1 MDALAAA
8 RLGDEVAHGFGLMAM
23 VGGAVLGA
31 VVGAVV
37 VAATV
42 ATGGAALAI
51 VAGSVAAG
59 GLGLGQLV
67 KGICTAASL
76 PEPTTGKLVM
86 GSSNIR
92 INSRAA
98 MRASVDMA
106 GVCSGIPLN
115 HYPWPA
121 PLIAEGS
128 ATVRFNG
135 KPAARLSSKMVCG
148 AHIKSG
154 SGNVRIGGPTVRT
167 NFVWDVEQWTEWAL
181 IGLGLGALGVAG
193 RAAWVA
199 GKWLGV
205 GKFGAMLGLGFGGF
219 ELLGQIGD
227 RLGPGYRDI
236 LQGAAGVVLLGLT
249 PKLVK
254 GHKPAAEGAAAKAQL
269 TSSTN
274 QAGTQS
280 GRKFLDSSTSTGA
293 PVHHGKHSTA
303 IGADDATM
311 INFRQATD
319 TGRGHNVIVHG
330 SRPDYDLQGGVFVV
344 EGNPTHSQ
352 QIAEALLSN
361 PNYQRGSPVCL
372 GSCWSGSNGTAQE
385 VANAIGAPVTA
396 PTRPVRFDQIS
407 GQWEQM
413 SDLMMMRRHPDM
425 IHIALEMKIFYP
437 EIY

>member
-167 NFVWDVEQWTEWAL
+167 NFVWDAEQWTEWAL

-254 GHKPAAEGAAAKAQL
+254 GRNLAAEEVLGAPEKAVLSEINLPPRQVRSVDSSLAKVAD
-269 TSSTN
+269 TR
-274 QAGTQS
+274 QALNIGVKRNIAFAEYTINGESGELIGISGNASRPGTAEVPTTRLFQTIKT
-280 GRKFLDSSTSTGA
+280 GNNDRMLDSEVKILETLASKIPPNAVGDIHLFSELPLCISCQGVVPQFQQAFPGIRLVVT
-293 PVHHGKHSTA
+293 HGP
-303 IGADDATM
+303 
-311 INFRQATD
+311 
-319 TGRGHNVIVHG
+319 GR
-330 SRPDYDLQGGVFVV
+330 
-344 EGNPTHSQ
+344 
-352 QIAEALLSN
+352 
-361 PNYQRGSPVCL
+361 
-372 GSCWSGSNGTAQE
+372 
-385 VANAIGAPVTA
+385 
-396 PTRPVRFDQIS
+396 
-407 GQWEQM
+407 
-413 SDLMMMRRHPDM
+413 
-425 IHIALEMKIFYP
+425 
-437 EIY
+437 